1 MGDGI
6 AGTARFGTLG
16 RERMRRGAVT
26 HHDGLEVW
34 VSLAW
39 TLGGAV
45 ENESM
50 PPLRFWKRCEVL
62 GDGEFPSQHGAGR
75 AEEGRA
81 GAEARGI
88 HATMRS
94 SRPRGGG
101 RHRAVDHP
109 FPLVPRDPDDLD
121 RRHEHLRIS
130 TAYLA
135 SMTNDPRELN
145 AAHVAAAAQTP
156 DATEVLTSLGT
167 YLGVPGFEPTTSGR
181 PTEEA
186 PPPLRKGVL
195 PEVSPGDHDA
205 YLEKVAGWEAFTRAN
220 ADRRAREADE
230 GGGIHPGVNGNCDAN
245 GAQQLDQASSTT
257 MKTSSSM
264 SSSSTAL
271 VAVSAVADVRARDH
285 STRHAAEKVPA
296 MYFDPCFD
304 LSDPAVFRAVCP
316 DERTSPDDDRSSNTS
331 SKGGP
336 EQRATAPS
344 STLFGGATGL
354 ATQERLSQH
363 LDKVEIKLV
372 GEIGARSE
380 SFFEASARLHELDAI
395 VSETCGAIR
404 RTRRSLLEAST
415 YATCAHESVTSLHR
429 KRANLRTLTHVFEA
443 LSSVRECREDLDVL
457 VAAEDCGGA
466 LEVCEEIRR
475 KVSDPTLA
483 GLACLKDVAA
493 HVDGVEQ
500 QVVSSLVL
508 EFTRAA
514 RVQPGS
520 VGHPGDETG
529 SELGTDGLSSEP
541 IARRRVSPGDG
552 WGPATTRAAL
562 DEVRGAARDAG
573 MENVSSAS
581 EDEEDDVSPSDT
593 QELAGLGPSEESVAD
608 VFDATL
614 PPLRALT
621 RGGAHRTGR
630 IGDAMRAWGRDAA
643 FDARA
648 CIRRA
653 CLASLRVADATV
665 LGVQSVDMDGI
676 GSNYSANSVSTEKAT
691 YKAMETLPAEVF
703 AAVIRAA
710 THALAG
716 HFARAELV
724 RSAAQYALG
733 TMAKDGGENTS
744 RGIVADDVRTQ
755 LCASLPPGERASAS
769 AAASDAVLALADASQ
784 GAMAKILASRA
795 STNARLT
802 LREFSKICDA
812 AESFLAKAES
822 LSGGRRCLSLRGAL
836 NTQCKDF
843 MSVRHAAYA
852 AKLGSVLE
860 SETWTAVS
868 PVPGE
873 YQRIL
878 DAGFEPCVAA
888 EGGAEGGA
896 DTAVHDDDD
905 TAVRDALVL
914 PGDERVV
921 PVGASLAL
929 LKMCADHLAVARRV
943 PSLGPVAVYKIAEL
957 LRVFNSRTSQL
968 VLGAGSMRTAG
979 LRSITAKHLALAQQ
993 SVRLFL
999 EVTPAVSAALSPT
1012 LPDTRRT
1019 QLLSEFTSTVRDL
1032 EKHKTE
1038 LQTKMVSIARDR
1050 LVYHSARL
1058 PTIWC
1063 SHIFT
1068 ARKASSEEG
1077 AADLAEASS
1086 EFATALGKEVGTLRR
1101 VIAGTLSNEDATCV
1115 LNEVLRVFDE
1125 GLTAALAGSKESTAN
1140 EWRAKMGSPTKPKP
1154 AVPMDDSKGGAEEGA
1169 EEGADTAVH
1178 DDDGEETEETT
1189 VKSAAPSNDEVNG
1202 LIGRDGG
1209 ALLGTLGTL
1218 VNGGTGGDGACGAP
1232 TLAKYLLEYR
1242 S

>member
-1 MGDGI
+1 
-6 AGTARFGTLG
+6 
-16 RERMRRGAVT
+16 
-26 HHDGLEVW
+26 
-34 VSLAW
+34 
-39 TLGGAV
+39 
-45 ENESM
+45 
-50 PPLRFWKRCEVL
+50 
-62 GDGEFPSQHGAGR
+62 
-75 AEEGRA
+75 
-81 GAEARGI
+81 
-88 HATMRS
+88 
-94 SRPRGGG
+94 
-101 RHRAVDHP
+101 
-109 FPLVPRDPDDLD
+109 
-121 RRHEHLRIS
+121 
-130 TAYLA
+130 
-135 SMTNDPRELN
+135 
-145 AAHVAAAAQTP
+145 
-156 DATEVLTSLGT
+156 
-167 YLGVPGFEPTTSGR
+167 
-181 PTEEA
+181 
-186 PPPLRKGVL
+186 
-195 PEVSPGDHDA
+195 
-205 YLEKVAGWEAFTRAN
+205 
-220 ADRRAREADE
+220 
-230 GGGIHPGVNGNCDAN
+230 
-245 GAQQLDQASSTT
+245 
-257 MKTSSSM
+257 
-264 SSSSTAL
+264 
-271 VAVSAVADVRARDH
+271 VAD
-285 STRHAAEKVPA
+285 S
-296 MYFDPCFD
+296 
-304 LSDPAVFRAVCP
+304 
-316 DERTSPDDDRSSNTS
+316 
-331 SKGGP
+331 
-336 EQRATAPS
+336 
-344 STLFGGATGL
+344 
-354 ATQERLSQH
+354 
-363 LDKVEIKLV
+363 
-372 GEIGARSE
+372 
-380 SFFEASARLHELDAI
+380 
-395 VSETCGAIR
+395 
-404 RTRRSLLEAST
+404 
-415 YATCAHESVTSLHR
+415 
-429 KRANLRTLTHVFEA
+429 
-443 LSSVRECREDLDVL
+443 
-457 VAAEDCGGA
+457 
-466 LEVCEEIRR
+466 
-475 KVSDPTLA
+475 
-483 GLACLKDVAA
+483 
-493 HVDGVEQ
+493 
-500 QVVSSLVL
+500 
-508 EFTRAA
+508 
-514 RVQPGS
+514 
-520 VGHPGDETG
+520 
-529 SELGTDGLSSEP
+529 
-541 IARRRVSPGDG
+541 
-552 WGPATTRAAL
+552 
-562 DEVRGAARDAG
+562 
-573 MENVSSAS
+573 
-581 EDEEDDVSPSDT
+581 
-593 QELAGLGPSEESVAD
+593 
-608 VFDATL
+608 
-614 PPLRALT
+614 
-621 RGGAHRTGR
+621 
-630 IGDAMRAWGRDAA
+630 
-643 FDARA
+643 
-648 CIRRA
+648 
-653 CLASLRVADATV
+653 TV
-665 LGVQSVDMDGI
+665 LGVQSVDMD

-716 HFARAELV
+716 HFARAEIV

-733 TMAKDGGENTS
+733 TVAKDGGENTS

-812 AESFLAKAES
+812 AESFLARAES

-843 MSVRHAAYA
+843 MSVRHAAHA

-860 SETWTAVS
+860 SETWTAVA

-878 DAGFEPCVAA
+878 DAGFEPCVAVNSA
-888 EGGAEGGA
+888 ERGAEGGA

-914 PGDERVV
+914 PGGERVV

-1068 ARKASSEEG
+1068 ARKASLEEG

-1154 AVPMDDSKGGAEEGA
+1154 AVPMDDAEGGA
-1169 EEGADTAVH
+1169 EEGADTAVVH

-1189 VKSAAPSNDEVNG
+1189 VKSAAPSENEVNG

-1232 TLAKYLLEYR
+1232 TLANYLLEYR

>member
-1 MGDGI
+1 M
-6 AGTARFGTLG
+6 
-16 RERMRRGAVT
+16 
-26 HHDGLEVW
+26 
-34 VSLAW
+34 
-39 TLGGAV
+39 
-45 ENESM
+45 
-50 PPLRFWKRCEVL
+50 
-62 GDGEFPSQHGAGR
+62 
-75 AEEGRA
+75 
-81 GAEARGI
+81 
-88 HATMRS
+88 
-94 SRPRGGG
+94 
-101 RHRAVDHP
+101 
-109 FPLVPRDPDDLD
+109 
-121 RRHEHLRIS
+121 
-130 TAYLA
+130 
-135 SMTNDPRELN
+135 
-145 AAHVAAAAQTP
+145 
-156 DATEVLTSLGT
+156 
-167 YLGVPGFEPTTSGR
+167 
-181 PTEEA
+181 
-186 PPPLRKGVL
+186 
-195 PEVSPGDHDA
+195 
-205 YLEKVAGWEAFTRAN
+205 
-220 ADRRAREADE
+220 
-230 GGGIHPGVNGNCDAN
+230 
-245 GAQQLDQASSTT
+245 
-257 MKTSSSM
+257 
-264 SSSSTAL
+264 
-271 VAVSAVADVRARDH
+271 
-285 STRHAAEKVPA
+285 
-296 MYFDPCFD
+296 
-304 LSDPAVFRAVCP
+304 
-316 DERTSPDDDRSSNTS
+316 NTS

-336 EQRATAPS
+336 EQRAPAPS

-493 HVDGVEQ
+493 HVDGVEN
-500 QVVSSLVL
+500 QVASALVL

-529 SELGTDGLSSEP
+529 EFGTDGLSSEP
-541 IARRRVSPGDG
+541 NSRRRVSPGDG

-562 DEVRGAARDAG
+562 AEVRAAARDAG
-573 MENVSSAS
+573 MENVLSAS
-581 EDEEDDVSPSDT
+581 EEDEEDDVSPSD
-593 QELAGLGPSEESVAD
+593 QDVVGLGPSEESSAD
-608 VFDATL
+608 VFDAAL
-614 PPLRALT
+614 PPLRALI

-643 FDARA
+643 SDARA

-653 CLASLRVADATV
+653 CLASLRVADSTV
-665 LGVQSVDMDGI
+665 LGVQSVDMD

-716 HFARAELV
+716 HFARAEIV

-733 TMAKDGGENTS
+733 TVAKDGGENTS

-812 AESFLAKAES
+812 AESFLARAES

-843 MSVRHAAYA
+843 MSVRHAAHA

-860 SETWTAVS
+860 SETWTAVA

-878 DAGFEPCVAA
+878 DAGFEPCVAVNSA
-888 EGGAEGGA
+888 ERGAEGGA

-914 PGDERVV
+914 PGGERVV

-1154 AVPMDDSKGGAEEGA
+1154 AVPMDDAEGGA
-1169 EEGADTAVH
+1169 EEGADTAVVH

-1189 VKSAAPSNDEVNG
+1189 VKSAAPSENEVNG

>member
-1 MGDGI
+1 
-6 AGTARFGTLG
+6 
-16 RERMRRGAVT
+16 
-26 HHDGLEVW
+26 
-34 VSLAW
+34 
-39 TLGGAV
+39 
-45 ENESM
+45 
-50 PPLRFWKRCEVL
+50 
-62 GDGEFPSQHGAGR
+62 
-75 AEEGRA
+75 
-81 GAEARGI
+81 
-88 HATMRS
+88 MRS

-101 RHRAVDHP
+101 RSRAADHP

-181 PTEEA
+181 PAEEA

-230 GGGIHPGVNGNCDAN
+230 GGGIHSGVNGNCDAN
-245 GAQQLDQASSTT
+245 GAQQLDEASAM
-257 MKTSSSM
+257 MKMS

-271 VAVSAVADVRARDH
+271 VAVSVVADVRARDH

-296 MYFDPCFD
+296 MYFDPSFD

-316 DERTSPDDDRSSNTS
+316 DERTSPDDDRSNTS

-336 EQRATAPS
+336 EQRAPAPS

-429 KRANLRTLTHVFEA
+429 KRANLCELTHVFEA

-457 VAAEDCGGA
+457 VGAEDCGGA

-493 HVDGVEQ
+493 HMDGVEN

-529 SELGTDGLSSEP
+529 EFGTDGLSSEP
-541 IARRRVSPGDG
+541 HARRRVSPGDG

-562 DEVRGAARDAG
+562 AEVRGAARDAG

-581 EDEEDDVSPSDT
+581 EDEEDDASPSTRD
-593 QELAGLGPSEESVAD
+593 AVGLGPSEESVAH
-608 VFDATL
+608 VFDAAL
-614 PPLRALT
+614 PPLRALI

-643 FDARA
+643 SDARA

-653 CLASLRVADATV
+653 CLASLRAADAGV
-665 LGVQSVDMDGI
+665 LGVQSVDMDG
-676 GSNYSANSVSTEKAT
+676 SNYSANSSTTEKAT

-733 TMAKDGGENTS
+733 TVAKDGGENTS

-822 LSGGRRCLSLRGAL
+822 LSGGRRCLSLRGPL

-860 SETWTAVS
+860 SETWTAVN

-878 DAGFEPCVAA
+878 DAGFEPCVAVNSA

-905 TAVRDALVL
+905 DTAVRDALVL
-914 PGDERVV
+914 PGGERVV

-943 PSLGPVAVYKIAEL
+943 QSLGPVAVYKIAEL

-1019 QLLSEFTSTVRDL
+1019 QLLSEFSSTVRDL

-1068 ARKASSEEG
+1068 TRKASSEEG
-1077 AADLAEASS
+1077 AADPESSSS

-1125 GLTAALAGSKESTAN
+1125 GLTIALAGSKESTAN

-1154 AVPMDDSKGGAEEGA
+1154 AVPMDDAEGGVEGDA
-1169 EEGADTAVH
+1169 DGGADTAVVH

-1189 VKSAAPSNDEVNG
+1189 VKSAAPSRDEVNG

>member
-1 MGDGI
+1 
-6 AGTARFGTLG
+6 
-16 RERMRRGAVT
+16 
-26 HHDGLEVW
+26 
-34 VSLAW
+34 
-39 TLGGAV
+39 
-45 ENESM
+45 
-50 PPLRFWKRCEVL
+50 
-62 GDGEFPSQHGAGR
+62 
-75 AEEGRA
+75 
-81 GAEARGI
+81 
-88 HATMRS
+88 
-94 SRPRGGG
+94 
-101 RHRAVDHP
+101 
-109 FPLVPRDPDDLD
+109 
-121 RRHEHLRIS
+121 
-130 TAYLA
+130 
-135 SMTNDPRELN
+135 
-145 AAHVAAAAQTP
+145 
-156 DATEVLTSLGT
+156 
-167 YLGVPGFEPTTSGR
+167 
-181 PTEEA
+181 
-186 PPPLRKGVL
+186 
-195 PEVSPGDHDA
+195 
-205 YLEKVAGWEAFTRAN
+205 
-220 ADRRAREADE
+220 
-230 GGGIHPGVNGNCDAN
+230 
-245 GAQQLDQASSTT
+245 
-257 MKTSSSM
+257 
-264 SSSSTAL
+264 
-271 VAVSAVADVRARDH
+271 
-285 STRHAAEKVPA
+285 
-296 MYFDPCFD
+296 
-304 LSDPAVFRAVCP
+304 
-316 DERTSPDDDRSSNTS
+316 
-331 SKGGP
+331 
-336 EQRATAPS
+336 
-344 STLFGGATGL
+344 
-354 ATQERLSQH
+354 
-363 LDKVEIKLV
+363 
-372 GEIGARSE
+372 
-380 SFFEASARLHELDAI
+380 
-395 VSETCGAIR
+395 
-404 RTRRSLLEAST
+404 
-415 YATCAHESVTSLHR
+415 
-429 KRANLRTLTHVFEA
+429 
-443 LSSVRECREDLDVL
+443 
-457 VAAEDCGGA
+457 
-466 LEVCEEIRR
+466 
-475 KVSDPTLA
+475 
-483 GLACLKDVAA
+483 
-493 HVDGVEQ
+493 
-500 QVVSSLVL
+500 
-508 EFTRAA
+508 
-514 RVQPGS
+514 
-520 VGHPGDETG
+520 
-529 SELGTDGLSSEP
+529 
-541 IARRRVSPGDG
+541 
-552 WGPATTRAAL
+552 
-562 DEVRGAARDAG
+562 
-573 MENVSSAS
+573 
-581 EDEEDDVSPSDT
+581 
-593 QELAGLGPSEESVAD
+593 
-608 VFDATL
+608 
-614 PPLRALT
+614 
-621 RGGAHRTGR
+621 
-630 IGDAMRAWGRDAA
+630 
-643 FDARA
+643 
-648 CIRRA
+648 
-653 CLASLRVADATV
+653 VADATV

-914 PGDERVV
+914 PGGERVV

-1068 ARKASSEEG
+1068 ARKASSSEEG
-1077 AADLAEASS
+1077 ADDPESSSS

-1154 AVPMDDSKGGAEEGA
+1154 AVPMDDSKGDTDGGA

-1178 DDDGEETEETT
+1178 DDDDGEETEETT

>member
-1 MGDGI
+1 
-6 AGTARFGTLG
+6 
-16 RERMRRGAVT
+16 
-26 HHDGLEVW
+26 
-34 VSLAW
+34 
-39 TLGGAV
+39 
-45 ENESM
+45 
-50 PPLRFWKRCEVL
+50 
-62 GDGEFPSQHGAGR
+62 
-75 AEEGRA
+75 
-81 GAEARGI
+81 
-88 HATMRS
+88 
-94 SRPRGGG
+94 
-101 RHRAVDHP
+101 
-109 FPLVPRDPDDLD
+109 
-121 RRHEHLRIS
+121 
-130 TAYLA
+130 
-135 SMTNDPRELN
+135 
-145 AAHVAAAAQTP
+145 
-156 DATEVLTSLGT
+156 
-167 YLGVPGFEPTTSGR
+167 
-181 PTEEA
+181 
-186 PPPLRKGVL
+186 
-195 PEVSPGDHDA
+195 
-205 YLEKVAGWEAFTRAN
+205 
-220 ADRRAREADE
+220 
-230 GGGIHPGVNGNCDAN
+230 
-245 GAQQLDQASSTT
+245 
-257 MKTSSSM
+257 
-264 SSSSTAL
+264 
-271 VAVSAVADVRARDH
+271 
-285 STRHAAEKVPA
+285 
-296 MYFDPCFD
+296 
-304 LSDPAVFRAVCP
+304 
-316 DERTSPDDDRSSNTS
+316 
-331 SKGGP
+331 
-336 EQRATAPS
+336 
-344 STLFGGATGL
+344 
-354 ATQERLSQH
+354 
-363 LDKVEIKLV
+363 LV

-493 HVDGVEQ
+493 HVDGVEN
-500 QVVSSLVL
+500 QVVSALVL

-529 SELGTDGLSSEP
+529 EFGTDGLSSEP
-541 IARRRVSPGDG
+541 NSRRRVSPGDG

-562 DEVRGAARDAG
+562 AEVRAAARDAG
-573 MENVSSAS
+573 MENVLSAS
-581 EDEEDDVSPSDT
+581 EEDEEDDVSPSD
-593 QELAGLGPSEESVAD
+593 QDVVGLGPSEESSAD
-608 VFDATL
+608 VFDAAL
-614 PPLRALT
+614 PPLRALI

-643 FDARA
+643 SDARA

-653 CLASLRVADATV
+653 CLASLRVADSTV
-665 LGVQSVDMDGI
+665 LGVQSVDMD

-716 HFARAELV
+716 HFARAEIV

-733 TMAKDGGENTS
+733 TVAKDGGENTS

-812 AESFLAKAES
+812 AESFLARAES

-843 MSVRHAAYA
+843 MSVRHAAHA

-860 SETWTAVS
+860 SETWTAVA

-878 DAGFEPCVAA
+878 DAGFEPCVAVNSA
-888 EGGAEGGA
+888 ERGAEGGA

-914 PGDERVV
+914 PGGERVV

-1068 ARKASSEEG
+1068 ARKASLEEG

-1154 AVPMDDSKGGAEEGA
+1154 AVPMDDAEGGA
-1169 EEGADTAVH
+1169 EEGADTAVVH

-1189 VKSAAPSNDEVNG
+1189 VKSAAPSENEVNG